1 MSTTIASLKPDI
13 RRDGRAWTRDE
24 EFRER
29 LDQLDGFKFEISG
42 GKLFW
47 SDEDRLLVVAL
58 LLENLGMD
66 AVVRLGDAMR
76 WKEAIEARLTE
87 ENL

>member
-1 MSTTIASLKPDI
+1 MTTTIASLKLDI

-24 EFRER
+24 FRDR
-29 LDQLDGFKFEISG
+29 LDQLDGFKFEIFG

-47 SDEDRLLVVAL
+47 SDDARLLVVAL

-87 ENL
+87 ERL